1 MNKRRACALLN
12 LTEPFTKESVRKGYF
27 KASLKYHPDK
37 NKDSDLF
44 LEIKEAYDF
53 LLADLNALSPLFYL
67 DESYTYGA
75 YTLLKTYVLDPLEKH
90 IHSYTIYELNP
101 TIDNLIHK
109 DVYFLKEYD
118 LYIPLWHH
126 ELWYEEKSL
135 KIKII
140 PNLPHYITIDTQNN
154 IHVYL
159 EIKTKQ
165 VGDTVTFHLGKTEYA
180 FVYEDVRQ
188 IILYQQGI
196 PILQEK
202 IFEVSLSDI
211 YIHL

>member
-1 MNKRRACALLN
+1 MNKRRACVLLD

-27 KASLKYHPDK
+27 KASLKHHPDK

-44 LEIKEAYDF
+44 LEIKEAYEF
-53 LLADLNALSPLFYL
+53 LWADLNALSPLFYL
-67 DESYTYGA
+67 DETYTHGA
-75 YTLLKTYVLDPLEKH
+75 YTLLKTFVFDPLEKH

-101 TIDNLIHK
+101 TIDNLIHRE
-109 DVYFLKEYD
+109 VYFLKEYD

-126 ELWYEEKSL
+126 ELWYEEKGL
-135 KIKII
+135 KIKIN
-140 PNLPHYITIDTQNN
+140 PRLPEHITIDTQNN

-165 VGDTVTFHLGKTEYA
+165 VGDQVTFQLGKTEYV
-180 FVYEDVRQ
+180 FVYQDVPQ

-202 IFEVSLSDI
+202 IFEVSLSDL